1 MMSQQYTINNPSNN
15 QRYKGKQE
23 GAALMTVMV
32 FLVLMTIVTV
42 SATKISILDI
52 LVSGNDHQ
60 KSLTIQETYNNLKQL
75 SHTSKLDLAIAAGFD
90 ASDQYQLD
98 ESTTEVNKVI
108 TEIVEKYPC
117 ERAGN
122 ASSMGPGAPPC
133 EIYDFRVK
141 YYKQGSGAREEQHQG
156 GGKMVPNAGSKGSML

>member
-1 MMSQQYTINNPSNN
+1 MMSQQYKINNPKLT
-15 QRYKGKQE
+15 RLKRKQE
-23 GAALMTVMV
+23 GAALMTVMI

-60 KSLTIQETYNNLKQL
+60 KSLAIQETYNNLKQL
-75 SHTSKLDLAIAAGFD
+75 SQTSKLDLAIAAGFNS
-90 ASDQYQLD
+90 SDQYQLTD
-98 ESTTEVNKVI
+98 STPEVNKVI
-108 TEIVEKYPC
+108 TKIIEKYPC

-141 YYKQGSGAREEQHQG
+141 YYKKGAGAKETQHQG
-156 GGKMVPNAGSKGSML
+156 GGKMIPNVGSNGSML